1 MKTKQKPHMLM
12 DAGLP
17 QSLHATQL
25 LKPQKISAV
34 DMQDLIT
41 IKTKKSYVANEQ
53 SNLFFFLGLTLSLAF
68 VIIAINW
75 KSYDEA
81 DLIDLGQ
88 VTTQF
93 EDLLEIPKS
102 EQLPPPPPP
111 PAALTP
117 QIVEVANEAII
128 EDLEINL
135 DVEMNEDTKIQELN
149 IDFTVEPIEEEK
161 VEEVFTIVENFPK
174 PVGGMSA
181 FYQYVG
187 DEIVYPHTARRLGI
201 SGVVFVR
208 FVVEKDGKISNVEIA
223 RGIGAGCDEEAV
235 RVLKNA
241 PAWEPGNQRGRPVR
255 VFMTVPIRFILR
267 DHE

>member
-1 MKTKQKPHMLM
+1 MKTKQKPNILM

-25 LKPQKISAV
+25 LKPQKVHATDI
-34 DMQDLIT
+34 QDLIT
-41 IKTKKSYVANEQ
+41 IKKEKSFVDKEQ
-53 SNLFFFLGLTLSLAF
+53 SNLFFFLGLTISLAF
-68 VIIAINW
+68 IIIAINW
-75 KSYDEA
+75 KSYDEVN
-81 DLIDLGQ
+81 LIDLGQ

-93 EDLLEIPKS
+93 EDLLEIPQS

-111 PAALTP
+111 ADLTP
-117 QIVEVANEAII
+117 QIVEVANEEII
-128 EDLEINL
+128 KDLEVNL

-161 VEEVFTIVENFPK
+161 VEEVFTVVENYPK

-181 FYQYVG
+181 FYKYVG
-187 DEIVYPHTARRLGI
+187 DEVVYPISARRLGI
-201 SGVVFVR
+201 SGIVFVR
-208 FVVEKDGKISNVEIA
+208 FVVEKDGKISNVEVA

-235 RVLKNA
+235 RVLNNA

-267 DHE
+267 DQG